1 MLPESSGE
9 EQAEL
14 SLSIYVPIFIVHSF
28 YIGGALYRKFVFKYL
43 AYCL

>member
-14 SLSIYVPIFIVHSF
+14 SLSIYVPIFIVILCMLEVRYMENLF
-28 YIGGALYRKFVFKYL
+28 
-43 AYCL
+43 